1 MGQPMRRTLT
11 TLLLFVLV
19 LTAWE
24 RASTP
29 VAATAQASPQTRAV
43 PSPSGTA
50 TNDFL
55 DDSETVAL
63 PGTTTIE
70 VDGEVGNP
78 GKVNLALL
86 PLRSVGVKET
96 ILKDGTNTF
105 VGAYRYD
112 GYALDEVLDRIV
124 LQKKNQKEFRPIIDA
139 YVEVSNSRGDSA
151 VISWSE
157 IYNPVHRHE
166 ILIATRVMHHV
177 PRETM
182 AQWPLPTETRLI
194 VPSDLITERNIASPT
209 RITVRSLDDP
219 FKAEKTGGPFS
230 PEFVITTGSQTVA
243 HVTTT
248 GAPTQEYPTV
258 FYGRGQGIHAVAP
271 FKGVLL
277 REVLRPY
284 VPITRESLRR
294 GMLTVAGKDGF
305 RAAYTVAEVM
315 NRCDQSEVLL
325 VDTGDGAGGR
335 FRVFPSGD
343 FFSSDRAVHTLAEI
357 RYAVLK

>member
-1 MGQPMRRTLT
+1 MRRIFP
-11 TLLLFVLV
+11 TLLLVGIALA
-19 LTAWE
+19 AWQ
-24 RASTP
+24 RAATP
-29 VAATAQASPQTRAV
+29 VAATAQMSQQSQTAT
-43 PSPSGTA
+43 SSSGRS
-50 TNDFL
+50 TNDFY
-55 DDSETVAL
+55 DDAETVAL

-78 GKVNLALL
+78 GKVDLARL
-86 PLRSVGVKET
+86 PLRSVSVKET
-96 ILKDGTNTF
+96 ILKDGNPSF

-112 GYALDEVLDRIV
+112 GYALDEVLDQIV

-139 YVEVSNSRGDSA
+139 YVEVSNSRGDSV
-151 VISWSE
+151 VISWLE

-166 ILIATRVMHHV
+166 ILIATRAMHIV
-177 PRETM
+177 PAETN

-194 VPSDLITERNIASPT
+194 VASDLVTERNISNPA

-219 FKAEKTGGPFS
+219 FKADKTGGPSS
-230 PEFVITTGSQTVA
+230 PEFIITAGGQTAA
-243 HVTTT
+243 HVTTMD
-248 GAPTQEYPTV
+248 APTQEYPTV
-258 FYGRGQGIHAVAP
+258 FYGRGQGIHSVGP
-271 FKGVLL
+271 MKGVLL

-305 RAAYTVAEVM
+305 RGAYTVAEVM
-315 NRCDQSEVLL
+315 NRSDQSEVLL
-325 VDTGDGAGGR
+325 VDTGDGSGGR